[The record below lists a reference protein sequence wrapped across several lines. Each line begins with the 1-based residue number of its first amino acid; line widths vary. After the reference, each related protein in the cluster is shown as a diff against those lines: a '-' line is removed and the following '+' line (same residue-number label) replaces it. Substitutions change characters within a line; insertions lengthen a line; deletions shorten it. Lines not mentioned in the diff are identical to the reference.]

1 MTPDITLLKKILR
14 EETKSFLTRMRT
26 DGFYTNDGSSVW
38 RAGKKRHDATTWD
51 INCGSCEDFADAV
64 VDCFSKSFPGADAT
78 WAHDPELHPFDE
90 NCQVCDKPAF
100 VVSPQEH
107 HHGSPGN
114 IDHAADKNHDAF
126 VGWEP
131 DHCVVEY
138 RGKFYD
144 AECHEGVDR
153 VRDLP
158 IYKNRGKTRTQVIR
172 EQRAEKRAQ
181 KGESNAHRKP
191 RDATDRAPRASMV
204 GSPRTSASSI
214 A

>member
-26 DGFYTNDGSSVW
+26 DGFYINDGS
-38 RAGKKRHDATTWD
+38 GKKRHDATTWD
-51 INCGSCEDFADAV
+51 INCGSCEDFAEAV

-78 WAHDPELHPFDE
+78 WAPFDE
-90 NCQVCDKPAF
+90 NCQVWPDKPAF

-181 KGESNAHRKP
+181 KGEPDAHRKP
-191 RDATDRAPRASMV
+191 REL
-204 GSPRTSASSI
+204 RTR
-214 A
+214 